1 MNKAT
6 LTELQEVYFDLCD
19 LLDNNDLADI
29 PINGFFEHDN
39 LLDFITEQRN
49 KLARIELSIDLERV

>member
-19 LLDNNDLADI
+19 LLDHNELDDT
-29 PINGFFEHDN
+29 INGFFEFDT
-39 LLDFITEQRN
+39 LRECLEEQRK

>member
-19 LLDNNDLADI
+19 LLDNNELEET
-29 PINGFFEHDN
+29 INGFFEYET
-39 LLDFITEQRN
+39 LRECLEEQKK
-49 KLARIELSIDLERV
+49 KLARIELSIDLERT

>member
-1 MNKAT
+1 MNKAI

-19 LLDNNDLADI
+19 LLDNNELDDT
-29 PINGFFEHDN
+29 INGFFEFDT
-39 LLDFITEQRN
+39 LRECLEEQRK